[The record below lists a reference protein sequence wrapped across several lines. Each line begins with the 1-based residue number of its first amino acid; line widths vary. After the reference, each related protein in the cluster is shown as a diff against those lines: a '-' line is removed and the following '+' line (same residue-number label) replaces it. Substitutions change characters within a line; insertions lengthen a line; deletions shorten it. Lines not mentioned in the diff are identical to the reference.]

1 MIQETYTQ
9 IIDQLKENI
18 RPRVPLSNALYEALL
33 QHLDEESIPSEK
45 VLCILCHLA
54 SPEQSLGA
62 RLIKHLDHSL
72 PHETQIFILEA
83 IQKHILDERMISGD
97 RLKPE
102 FLKAFADYLS
112 QAPKQTLYFAVG
124 IVESCGSQAI
134 FFRKTIKSI
143 KWGFLDAFKKE
154 YRETIERI
162 DALEKRWQNITK

>member
-9 IIDQLKENI
+9 IIHQLKDNI
-18 RPRVPLSNALYEALL
+18 RPRIPLNNELNKELSDHLESEAA
-33 QHLDEESIPSEK
+33 PSEK

-54 SPEQSLGA
+54 SPDQKLGNQ
-62 RLIKHLDHSL
+62 LIKHLNPTL

-102 FLKAFADYLS
+102 FLKAFADYLA
-112 QAPKQTLYFAVG
+112 QAPKQALYFAIG

-162 DALEKRWQNITK
+162 DNLEKRWQKLTK